1 MQKFTRIAALLLV
14 VVAVVLAIAA
24 FTLGRRHAAQPA
36 VAQAGSQQ
44 AVPASGGNA
53 SPAPTVSVVAAA
65 SPLPAGQ
72 PIAASALRLVPAAHA
87 LPDGYTS
94 VDAVAGDIPLVDIPA
109 DAAITANLL
118 AHGVALELKPGE
130 RALAVPVDE
139 QAAAGNRILPGDY
152 VDVFLSLKPNS
163 AAGYGG
169 KQLPSQ
175 TRLLL
180 SRMRVLAYGSRD
192 LPKPVRAND
201 MPSTGDKAADKA
213 ASANPPPARTAVLA
227 VPLDKVDR
235 LLLGAQDGRLALALR
250 HPDDAGQPD
259 SALFPQPDHV
269 LSPLARLSP
278 EQRQALEQPENQ
290 AYAGINGNGLAGR
303 DHATPANELHRVRPA
318 PRIEIIRGTQAHSL

>member
-24 FTLGRRHAAQPA
+24 FTLGRRHAAQPT

-44 AVPASGGNA
+44 AAPASNGNA
-53 SPAPTVSVVAAA
+53 SLAPTVSVVAAA

-87 LPDGYTS
+87 LPEGYTS

-152 VDVFLSLKPNS
+152 VDVFLSLKPDNS
-163 AAGYGG
+163 GYEG
-169 KQLPSQ
+169 KKRPSQ

-269 LSPLARLSP
+269 LSPLAKLSP

-290 AYAGINGNGLAGR
+290 AYAGISGNGLAGR

>member
-169 KQLPSQ
+169 KQL
-175 TRLLL
+175 L

-201 MPSTGDKAADKA
+201 TPSTGDKAADKA

>member
-24 FTLGRRHAAQPA
+24 FMLGRRHAAQPT

-44 AVPASGGNA
+44 AVPASGGNV
-53 SPAPTVSVVAAA
+53 SRAPTVSVVAAA

-72 PIAASALRLVPAAHA
+72 PIDASALRLVPAAHA

-94 VDAVAGDIPLVDIPA
+94 VDAVAGDVPLVDIPA

-163 AAGYGG
+163 STGYGG
-169 KQLPSQ
+169 KQQPSQ

-192 LPKPVRAND
+192 LPKPIRADNA
-201 MPSTGDKAADKA
+201 PSTTDKAADKA
-213 ASANPPPARTAVLA
+213 TSANPPPARTAVLA
-227 VPLDKVDR
+227 VPLGDVDR
-235 LLLGAQDGRLALALR
+235 LLLGAQDGKLALALR
-250 HPDDAGQPD
+250 HPSDDGQPD
-259 SALFPQPDHV
+259 HALFPKPGHV
-269 LSPLARLSP
+269 LSPLAKLSP
-278 EQRQALEQPENQ
+278 EQRQALQQPENQ

-303 DHATPANELHRVRPA
+303 DHATPANLAHRVRRT
-318 PRIEIIRGTQAHSL
+318 PRVEIIRGTQAHSL